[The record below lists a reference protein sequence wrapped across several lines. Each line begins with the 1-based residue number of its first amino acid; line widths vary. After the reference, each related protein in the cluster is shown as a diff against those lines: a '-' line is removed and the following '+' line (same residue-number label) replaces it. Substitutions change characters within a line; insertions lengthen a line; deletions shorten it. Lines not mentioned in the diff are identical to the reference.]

1 MSISTASAERAPTA
15 RRGLIGLEAGDGRL
29 RYAQRRGGRGDW
41 TVGSLQIDAM
51 GAEGAGD
58 LRELKAR
65 VRRAGVPRGTA
76 VCALAV
82 PAIDIFPLH
91 LPAGDRQ
98 SIETAVVAQAQAQL
112 SYRLSDAVLD
122 YAILPERVRRPGT
135 TTVPVLVFA
144 APRELVERLLA
155 LLEGIGLVVERLMT
169 PAGVL
174 APCVDEATRAAR
186 HLLLATGE
194 QATSISVVQD
204 GAVLLERILP
214 WGTVTL
220 VDRLRQELNL
230 PETQCRALLEVDGP
244 RREATEPAAA
254 DGRPLASA
262 MQEILGPTFR
272 WLAHETAGC
281 VGYCDSF
288 LNHEPAIS
296 VVVSGPLGH
305 QRMLREVLGR
315 ELELPVCGALECLHL
330 PGRSPHEDASAYAA
344 AIGGA
349 LWTGREAA

>member
-1 MSISTASAERAPTA
+1 M
-15 RRGLIGLEAGDGRL
+15 
-29 RYAQRRGGRGDW
+29 
-41 TVGSLQIDAM
+41 
-51 GAEGAGD
+51 
-58 LRELKAR
+58 
-65 VRRAGVPRGTA
+65 RRAGVPRGPA

-122 YAILPERVRRPGT
+122 YTILPERARRPGT
-135 TTVPVLVFA
+135 TLPVLVFA
-144 APRELVERLLA
+144 APRELVESLLA
-155 LLEGIGLVVERLMT
+155 RLEGIGLLVERLMT
-169 PAGVL
+169 PASVL
-174 APCVDEATRAAR
+174 APHVGGAEVAAR

-214 WGTVTL
+214 WGTATL
-220 VDRLRQELNL
+220 VERLHEELNL
-230 PETQCRALLEVDGP
+230 PEAQCRALLEVDGP
-244 RREATEPAAA
+244 RRETAETPAD

-288 LNHEPAIS
+288 LNHEPAVS

-305 QRMLREVLGR
+305 QRILREVLAR
-315 ELELPVCGALECLHL
+315 ELELPVCGALECLDL
-330 PGRSPHEDASAYAA
+330 PGRSPHEDASTYAA

-349 LWTGREAA
+349 LWCERKAA